1 MIKNLFFNQVENRLR
16 TGWRILI
23 FLTIFL
29 VIAKIL
35 NVLVKLIGGPPDNII
50 LSELTKGIFLIV
62 VSTISVILSRKFI
75 DKRSLIS
82 FGLDFKQY
90 GITDLIIGLIISGL
104 MISMIFLFNIIMGYI
119 EIESFGFHNILIN
132 TVFTFLLWLLIIGV
146 SVSWFEE
153 LTFRGYLLQNLND
166 GIGIKWAV
174 LLSSIIF
181 GLLHLLNPN
190 ATILSGIIIILITFI
205 LVLGWLRTGQLWISF
220 GLHAGWNFFMGPV
233 FGFPVSGML
242 EDSFFKLKI
251 NGPDWITGGE
261 FGPEGGYLVL
271 PIIGIGIVILFILT
285 KNRKDTP
292 WNNFVSSSG

>member
-1 MIKNLFFNQVENRLR
+1 MVKNIFFNQKENRLR
-16 TGWRILI
+16 TGWRIFI
-23 FLTIFL
+23 FLMIFM

-35 NVLVKLIGGPPDNII
+35 NVLVKLIGGPPENII
-50 LSELTKGIFLIV
+50 LSELTKGLFLIV
-62 VSTISVILSRKFI
+62 VSTISVILNRKFI
-75 DKRSLIS
+75 DKKSLIS

-90 GITDLIIGLIISGL
+90 GITDLLFGFILSGL
-104 MISMIFLFNIIMGYI
+104 MISMIFLINFTMGYI
-119 EIESFGFHNILIN
+119 EIESFGFHNVVAN

-153 LTFRGYLLQNLND
+153 LTFRGYLLQNLKD
-166 GIGIKWAV
+166 GIGIRWAV

-205 LVLGWLRTGQLWISF
+205 LVLGWLRTGQLWIPF

-242 EDSFFKLKI
+242 EDSFLKIKI
-251 NGPDWITGGE
+251 NGPNWITGGE

-271 PIIGIGIVILFILT
+271 PIIGIGIALLFILT

-292 WNNFVSSSG
+292 WNDFVGASS